1 MKSKGCTE
9 IQRGEEWREDE
20 EECENLFLSLSPLHF
35 LTLTSSLLPLRL
47 CPPRFHLQPEGVL
60 APVAHVPAQM
70 LEDRIARITIPT
82 RNVMQSGSSKLDRWV
97 VNWDTEE
104 RWENPLMGWISS

>member
-1 MKSKGCTE
+1 
-9 IQRGEEWREDE
+9 
-20 EECENLFLSLSPLHF
+20 
-35 LTLTSSLLPLRL
+35 
-47 CPPRFHLQPEGVL
+47 
-60 APVAHVPAQM
+60 M